1 MSKKGFAAVMLL
13 VGAVVF
19 AQAQAPAKP
28 PSSEDALV
36 ANLADAKWAAPAN
49 LPEIPPGVMG
59 APIAVDPKTGGPVG
73 YAKLPPKYVFPMH
86 WHSHPEYTVLISGK
100 ASLTLDGKTHQLL
113 PGAYVTIPAK
123 AHHTVTCSAESDC
136 VLVTRRGGPVDYHFV
151 K

>member
-1 MSKKGFAAVMLL
+1 MSKKAFAAVMLL

-36 ANLADAKWAAPAN
+36 ANLADAKWAASTV
-49 LPEIPPGVMG
+49 PEIPPGLVG
-59 APIAVDPKTGGPVG
+59 APIAVDPKTGGPIG

-86 WHSHPEYTVLISGK
+86 WHSHPEYVVLISGK
-100 ASLTLDGKTHQLL
+100 ASFTLDGKTHQLL
-113 PGAYVTIPAK
+113 PGAYLTIPAK
-123 AHHTVTCSAESDC
+123 AHHSLTCSGESEC
-136 VLVTRRGGPVDYHFV
+136 VIISRRGGPVDYHFV

>member
-1 MSKKGFAAVMLL
+1 MSKKAFAAMLL
-13 VGAVVF
+13 VVGAVVF

-36 ANLADAKWAAPAN
+36 ANLADAKWAAPTM
-49 LPEIPPGVMG
+49 PEIPPGAM
-59 APIAVDPKTGGPVG
+59 AAAIAVDPKTGGLVT
-73 YAKLPPKYVFPMH
+73 YAKFPPKYVFPMH

-100 ASLTLDGKTHQLL
+100 ASFTLDGKTHQLL

-123 AHHTVTCSAESDC
+123 AHHSVTCSAESEC
-136 VLVTRRGGPVDYHFV
+136 VLLARRGGPVDYHFV